1 MNTDDMDFTML
12 RQMARRCRLLAYLHN
27 SEFQDPVLKSFADI
41 LDIKDTTKTEETKE
55 LDSFAVAGYL
65 SKARKMTAKEYKSIL
80 SYLNSVGETA
90 LSWLSYPDI
99 DHQEMILPPN
109 AKRLRQYHENKCT
122 YSRNSSHHSNS
133 LIQFR
138 IPNSDEPPVTG
149 VIQTILE
156 IPLRGFLRKFVLV
169 APHRPIDISST
180 PYSCFPRL
188 KTTLVEVEPYKTLLV
203 IEPKHVITHV
213 TSRIRPARTYP
224 GVKKHFM
231 VVCWALNRGRK

>member
-12 RQMARRCRLLAYLHN
+12 QQMARRCRLLAYLHN

-156 IPLRGFLRKFVLV
+156 IPLHGFLRKFVLV
-169 APHRPIDISST
+169 APH
-180 PYSCFPRL
+180 
-188 KTTLVEVEPYKTLLV
+188 
-203 IEPKHVITHV
+203 
-213 TSRIRPARTYP
+213 
-224 GVKKHFM
+224 
-231 VVCWALNRGRK
+231 